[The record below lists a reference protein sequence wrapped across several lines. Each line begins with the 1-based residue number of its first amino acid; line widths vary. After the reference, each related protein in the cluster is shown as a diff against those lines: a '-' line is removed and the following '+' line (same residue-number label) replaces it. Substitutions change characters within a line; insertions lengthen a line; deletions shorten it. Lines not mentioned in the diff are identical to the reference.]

1 MSTPWRL
8 SILSKRYSGMP
19 SAYLV
24 VSSIANTLGLARLFS
39 ISWAGLSAVT
49 GAASQALQA

>member
-8 SILSKRYSGMP
+8 SIFSKRYSGMP

-24 VSSIANTLGLARLFS
+24 VSSIASTLGLARLFS

-49 GAASQALQA
+49 GAVSQALQA